1 MRLIGRRYLVP
12 IRPFLIRNFP
22 VFIGVIF
29 SGIFS
34 SANVVVLVEN
44 YYLPSLSSAAAGK
57 TGVALALFITFCNV
71 MIAYGRPKGAWGMY
85 GLFIACL
92 LVTVPGFHFSPNLFL
107 YAECFFWPILGLLL
121 IHSKRHREMRAN
133 CVELRHMRAKVMA
146 AINKRRKHER
156 AIIRIKKPR

>member
-1 MRLIGRRYLVP
+1 MRLLGRRYLVP

-34 SANVVVLVEN
+34 TANVVVLVEN
-44 YYLPSLSSAAAGK
+44 YYLPSLSSVTAVKA
-57 TGVALALFITFCNV
+57 GVALALFITFCNV
-71 MIAYGRPKGAWGMY
+71 MIASGRPQWAQGMY
-85 GLFIACL
+85 ALFIACL
-92 LVTVPGFHFSPNLFL
+92 LVAVPGYHFSPNFL

-121 IHSKRHREMRAN
+121 LRSKRHREMRAAY
-133 CVELRHMRAKVMA
+133 VELRHMRAKVRA
-146 AINKRRKHER
+146 AIEKRRKHER

>member
-1 MRLIGRRYLVP
+1 
-12 IRPFLIRNFP
+12 LIRKFP

-44 YYLPSLSSAAAGK
+44 YYLPSLPSLAAFK
-57 TGVALALFITFCNV
+57 TGVALALFITLCNV
-71 MIAYGRPKGAWGMY
+71 MIAAGRPKGAWGMY
-85 GLFIACL
+85 ALFIACL
-92 LVTVPGFHFSPNLFL
+92 LVAVPGFLFSPRLFL

-121 IHSKRHREMRAN
+121 LRSKRHREMRAAY
-133 CVELRHMRAKVMA
+133 VELRHLRAKVQA
-146 AINKRRKHER
+146 AINKRRQHER

>member
-1 MRLIGRRYLVP
+1 MRLLGRRYLVP

-34 SANVVVLVEN
+34 SANIVVLVEN
-44 YYLPSLSSAAAGK
+44 YYLPSLSSTIAVK
-57 TGVALALFITFCNV
+57 SCVALALFITLCNV
-71 MIAYGRPKGAWGMY
+71 MIASGRPKGAWGMY
-85 GLFIACL
+85 ALFIACL
-92 LVTVPGFHFSPNLFL
+92 LVAVPGFHFSPSLFL

-121 IHSKRHREMRAN
+121 LRSNRHREMRAAY
-133 CVELRHMRAKVMA
+133 VELRHLRAKVQA